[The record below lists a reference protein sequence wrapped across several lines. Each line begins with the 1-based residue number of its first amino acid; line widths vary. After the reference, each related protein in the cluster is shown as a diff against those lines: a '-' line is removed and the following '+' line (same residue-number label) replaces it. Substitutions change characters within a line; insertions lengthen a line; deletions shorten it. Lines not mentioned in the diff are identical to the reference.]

1 MLKFFSSEYESSI
14 IEFAKLRMVKRLS
27 MLFAA
32 VFGALTIAFW
42 NSDFFAWIAY
52 FIAFIISAT
61 VLVYL
66 YTVQKHRFVFIFY
79 ALSGSI
85 LANLACH
92 FSLTTPHYV
101 DFLWMILCSFI
112 GFIGYGKRFGLFVLS
127 LNGIGMGLFV
137 FFSLNTHIE
146 VLQPFTFEEQVGAYA
161 EILLAVIIISTI
173 LYEFIR
179 FQEIALT
186 NVREVNAE
194 LSEKNTLIEEKN
206 NENITL
212 LKEVHH
218 RVKNNLQIIV
228 SLLRLQV
235 SEKNEPHVERYFEE
249 AINRIMSMALIHE
262 KLYQQDDIAQI
273 KIEGYTLDLCT
284 ELNRIYGQDLRI
296 DYKVDSE
303 LKGLNLKTI
312 VPVGLIINELVSNS
326 LKHGYNNSIEGK
338 IKIHFK
344 NKNTKEFEL
353 SYTDDGIGIQDNLKK
368 GFGSELI
375 ELLTEQLN
383 GERKLLTT
391 PKGVSY
397 SFKLYH
403 L

>member
-1 MLKFFSSEYESSI
+1 MFKFGIAASENPI
-14 IEFAKLRMVKRLS
+14 IEFAKLRMIKRLS
-27 MLFAA
+27 ALFAF

-52 FIAFIISAT
+52 LIAFIISAT

-137 FFSLNTHIE
+137 FFSLNSHIE
-146 VLQPFTFEEQVGAYA
+146 VLQPFTLEEQIGAYA

-206 NENITL
+206 NEIITL

-262 KLYQQDDIAQI
+262 KLYQQEDIAQVN
-273 KIEGYTLDLCT
+273 IEGYVYDLCA
-284 ELNRIYGQDLRI
+284 ELNNIYGRDLKI
-296 DYKVDSE
+296 NYNIESE
-303 LKGLNLKTI
+303 IKGLNLKTV

-326 LKHGYNNSIEGK
+326 LKHGYSGSIDGNINVK
-338 IKIHFK
+338 FIKSK
-344 NKNTKEFEL
+344 TNDFEL
-353 SYTDDGIGIQDNLKK
+353 HYTDDGIGIQENLKK

-375 ELLTEQLN
+375 QLLTEQLN
-383 GERKLLTT
+383 GRKDILTT
-391 PKGVSY
+391 TKGVSY
-397 SFKLYH
+397 NFKLNH